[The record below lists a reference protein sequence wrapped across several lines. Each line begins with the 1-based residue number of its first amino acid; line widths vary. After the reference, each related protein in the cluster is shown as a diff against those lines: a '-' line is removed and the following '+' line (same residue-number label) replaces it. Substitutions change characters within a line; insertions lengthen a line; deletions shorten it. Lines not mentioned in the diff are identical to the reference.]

1 MVSKELLD
9 EVLGLDKDD
18 KLHLLR
24 TLLRDPAMA
33 KYAFDPM
40 GLRGSY
46 EAAEKLMELME
57 EEKLRS
63 VSSIE

>member
-9 EVLGLDKDD
+9 EVMGLNEND

-24 TLLRDPAMA
+24 MLLNDPAMA

-40 GLRGSY
+40 GIHGSY
-46 EAAEKLMELME
+46 EIAARLMEVME
-57 EEKLRS
+57 EEKLKR